1 MAAVKELLRAENDG
15 RLSFGDYTLPSKT
28 KKDNFEFQG
37 DIYKVKTFA
46 GITKLEKN
54 GMFVYESVP
63 GSAVE
68 DFRETDREVEFTV
81 SAPGDVQFTLEL
93 EPESEYEVFIDG
105 NSAGRMTTNLSGK
118 LSVSVEL
125 SADQSA
131 GVKVV
136 KC

>member
-46 GITKLEKN
+46 EITKLEKN

-81 SAPGDVQFTLEL
+81 SAPGDVQFTLEH

-131 GVKVV
+131 GDKVV

>member
-15 RLSFGDYTLPSKT
+15 TLSFGDYTLTDKT
-28 KKDNFEFQG
+28 KKDNYEFEG

-46 GITKLEKN
+46 EITKLERN

-68 DFRETDREVEFTV
+68 GFRESDTEISFTV
-81 SAPGDVQFTLEL
+81 SARGDVQFTLEL

-105 NSAGRMTTNLSGK
+105 DSAGRMGTNLSGK

-125 SADQSA
+125 GAEQSA
-131 GVKVV
+131 KVRIV

>member
-1 MAAVKELLRAENDG
+1 MAAVKELLRTEEG
-15 RLSFGDYTLPSKT
+15 GLLSFGDYTLTSKT
-28 KKDNFEFQG
+28 KLDNFEFEG

-63 GSAVE
+63 GSTVE
-68 DFRETDREVEFTV
+68 NFRETDTEVSFQI
-81 SAPGDVQFTLEL
+81 SASGDVQFTLEV
-93 EPESEYEVFIDG
+93 EPESEYEVLIG
-105 NSAGRMTTNLSGK
+105 EVSVGKMSTGLSGK

-125 SADQSA
+125 SAEESTA
-131 GVKVV
+131 IRVI